1 MVDSRQV
8 QEWLDKLRRGSLT
21 EADLEAALSGANGAG
36 RRQRLLYLQAESTAV
51 DSAVSGMSIVEDGE
65 VRIPSG
71 DFDEWQYHTVLEAV
85 NDGWRVI
92 KFPELSLLYEH
103 LDEVW
108 LGCEFILEK

>member
-1 MVDSRQV
+1 VVDSRQV

-36 RRQRLLYLQAESTAV
+36 RCQRLLYLQAESTAV

-85 NDGWRVI
+85 NDGSASDQIPRAL
-92 KFPELSLLYEH
+92 PALRTSGRSMAGL
-103 LDEVW
+103 
-108 LGCEFILEK
+108 